1 MIWSEYLVSSIRYS
15 SIVIAISL
23 LSTIVVEAQ
32 NLSMNERFM
41 PRNTTF
47 LEMKLQQHEKETF
60 PNPKTVMRQSLIIP
74 GWGQV
79 TNGQIWKVP
88 IIYGLIGGLS
98 YYSVTLTKDYHDYR
112 AAYYNSFPENTDLRF
127 GATPE
132 VLVGSSPNFLKD
144 QRNFLRNRRDFI
156 YITIALAHILN
167 VVDAYVFAHLRSFD
181 VSDDLSMSP
190 SINPSTIHTNTF
202 GSVPAITF
210 SLQLYK

>member
-1 MIWSEYLVSSIRYS
+1 MG
-15 SIVIAISL
+15 
-23 LSTIVVEAQ
+23 EAQ
-32 NLSMNERFM
+32 DLSLAERFV
-41 PRNTTF
+41 PSNTTF
-47 LEMKLQQHEKETF
+47 LELKLQQLEKETF
-60 PNPKTVMRQSLIIP
+60 PNPKKVMRQSLIVP

-112 AAYYNSFPENTDLRF
+112 AAYYNSFPENIDLRF
-127 GATPE
+127 GPTPE
-132 VLVGSSPNFLKD
+132 ILIGASPNYLKN
-144 QRNFLRNRRDFI
+144 QRNFLRNRRDFV
-156 YITIALAHILN
+156 YITVALAHILN

-181 VSDDLSMSP
+181 VSDDLSMNT
-190 SINPSTIHTNTF
+190 SINPSTIHTNVF